1 MSFFSYI
8 FIGGYMKRLLFCLM
22 VFVLLLPVKIKAFD
36 TSATSAI
43 LMDMDSGRI
52 LYSKDIHNIR
62 TVASI
67 SKIMT
72 CIVAVESGK
81 LDEIVTIGDEILP
94 AYGSGIY
101 IKQGEQLKLID
112 LLYGL
117 MLRSGNDAALAIAN
131 FVGGDVDNFVNLMN
145 KKAQEIGMK
154 NSTFNN
160 PSGLDQ
166 DKGNYSTA
174 YDMAILTS
182 YAMKNDIYK
191 KIVGTKKYTLTTNM
205 NTYVWYNKNKLLN
218 SYKYTTG
225 GKTGFTDKARRT
237 LVTTAS
243 CDNLNLVVVTLND
256 GNDFADHKNL
266 YEEAF
271 QNYFSYKIL
280 EAGEINIYDENYYT
294 DFSLNIKESFSYPL
308 MKSEKN
314 NLYLKIELSRNE
326 SVKDGDMVG
335 NVHVMQNDAVLFTT
349 GVFVKSK
356 IGENTNLKWYQKIAK
371 WWKNLW

>member
-1 MSFFSYI
+1 
-8 FIGGYMKRLLFCLM
+8 MKRLFCFILI
-22 VFVLLLPVKIKAFD
+22 VLSIIPYSVKAFD

-52 LYSKDIHNIR
+52 LYSKDIHNVR

-72 CIVAVESGK
+72 CIVAIESGK

-101 IKQGEQLKLID
+101 IRQGEQLTLLD

-131 FVGGDVDNFVNLMN
+131 FVGGDVDSFVEMMN
-145 KKAQEIGMK
+145 SKAKEIGMK
-154 NSTFNN
+154 ESEFNN

-166 DKGNYSTA
+166 EKGNYSSA

-182 YAMKNDIYK
+182 YAMKNETYR
-191 KIVGTKKYTLTTNM
+191 KIVSTKKYTLTTNM
-205 NTYVWYNKNKLLN
+205 NSYAWYNKNRLLN

-243 CDNLNLVVVTLND
+243 RDNLNLVVVTLND
-256 GNDFADHKNL
+256 GNDFNDHKDL

-271 QNYFSYKIL
+271 NNYFSYKIL
-280 EAGEINIYDENYYT
+280 EEGEINVYDENYYT
-294 DFSLNIKESFSYPL
+294 NSTLYIKEKFSYPL
-308 MKSEKN
+308 MKSEKS
-314 NLYLKIELSRNE
+314 NLYLKIELNRNE
-326 SVKDGDMVG
+326 KYQDGDIVG
-335 NVHVMQNDAVLFTT
+335 MFMLCKMTRKFLQRKFM
-349 GVFVKSK
+349 FRK
-356 IGENTNLKWYQKIAK
+356 
-371 WWKNLW
+371 KNKNILNGING

>member
-1 MSFFSYI
+1 
-8 FIGGYMKRLLFCLM
+8 MKKLFCFIL
-22 VFVLLLPVKIKAFD
+22 VFLAIIPYCVKAFD

-52 LYSKDIHNIR
+52 LYSKDIHNVR

-72 CIVAVESGK
+72 CIVAIESGK
-81 LDEIVTIGDEILP
+81 LDEMVTIGDEILD

-131 FVGGDVDNFVNLMN
+131 YVGGNVDDFVKLMN
-145 KKAQEIGMK
+145 DKAKEIGMK

-174 YDMAILTS
+174 YDMALLTS
-182 YAMKNDIYK
+182 YAMKNETYR

-205 NTYVWYNKNKLLN
+205 NTYAWYNKNKLLN

-225 GKTGFTDKARRT
+225 GKTGFTEKARRT

-243 CDNLNLVVVTLND
+243 CDDLNLVVVTLND
-256 GNDFADHKNL
+256 GNDFADHKDL

-271 QNYFSYKIL
+271 KNYFAYKIL
-280 EAGEINIYDENYYT
+280 NEGPINIYDENYYT
-294 DFSLNIKESFSYPL
+294 DYSLYVKEGFSYPL

-314 NLYLKIELSRNE
+314 NLYLKIELNRNDK
-326 SVKDGDMVG
+326 VIDGDMVG
-335 NVHVMQNDAVLFTT
+335 NVKVIQNDKTLFTT
-349 GVFVKSK
+349 NVYVKEKSHEK
-356 IGENTNLKWYQKIAK
+356 LKWYQRLAK
-371 WWKNLW
+371 WWSNLW

>member
-1 MSFFSYI
+1 MKKLFGLILI
-8 FIGGYMKRLLFCLM
+8 FLTVIPFG
-22 VFVLLLPVKIKAFD
+22 VKAFD

-72 CIVAVESGK
+72 CIVAIESGK
-81 LDEIVTIGDEILP
+81 LDDIVTIGDEILP

-101 IKQGEQLKLID
+101 IKQGEQLKLLD

-131 FVGGDVDNFVNLMN
+131 YVGGDVENFVKLMN
-145 KKAQEIGMK
+145 EKAQELGMK

-160 PSGLDQ
+160 PSGLDA

-174 YDMAILTS
+174 YDMALLTS
-182 YAMKNDIYK
+182 YAMKNDVYK

-205 NTYVWYNKNKLLN
+205 NSYAWYNKNKLLN

-225 GKTGFTDKARRT
+225 GKTGFTEKARRT

-256 GNDFADHKNL
+256 GNDFADHKDL

-271 QNYFSYKIL
+271 QNYFAYKIL
-280 EAGEINIYDENYYT
+280 NEGVINIYDENYYT
-294 DFSLNIKESFSYPL
+294 DYELYVNESFSYPL

-314 NLYLKIELSRNE
+314 NLYLKFELNRNDK
-326 SVKDGDMVG
+326 VKDGDMIG
-335 NVHVMQNDAVLFTT
+335 NVHVIQNDKVLFTT
-349 GVFVKSK
+349 GIYAKK
-356 IGENTNLKWYQKIAK
+356 KLYEKLKWYQKLAK
-371 WWKNLW
+371 WWENLW